1 LDKRFIISEILKVV
15 TAQYDHAL
23 EVVASSDQLI
33 KSGDLKAE
41 SKWDTRAIEAGYL
54 ASAQKK
60 RLKELEMELISL
72 KNLEK
77 NISSTD
83 DISLG
88 ALITTDSKTY
98 IITALTGGFK
108 VKFKQNEVQVIS
120 LSAPIVKKLRDDEIE
135 IINIE

>member
-1 LDKRFIISEILKVV
+1 MDKRFIISEILKVV

-77 NISSTD
+77 NIKNEMYMAMNYPTAFED
-83 DISLG
+83 KHRTLPDCVLK
-88 ALITTDSKTY
+88 TTY
-98 IITALTGGFK
+98 
-108 VKFKQNEVQVIS
+108 N
-120 LSAPIVKKLRDDEIE
+120 KLY
-135 IINIE
+135 